1 MPWYTL
7 TRVVI
12 YMQWCHG
19 IHQLRLWYTCSDVMV
34 YINSGCGIH
43 AVMSWYTSTQV
54 VVYIYILLFHVTV
67 YLFSALFNLIIW
79 LYINLCCH
87 LLIRLI
93 LLIHFACTYNRF
105 YSFLIYFVVCR
116 YILLSSPCHLPI
128 NAAWN
133 SWNVIRGMCLVVTR
147 TSLAAI

>member
-1 MPWYTL
+1 MSWYTL
-7 TRVVI
+7 T
-12 YMQWCHG
+12 HA
-19 IHQLRLWYTCSDVMV
+19 MV
-34 YINSGCGIH
+34 HTYSSRDIH

-54 VVYIYILLFHVTV
+54 VVCICILLFHVTV
-67 YLFSALFNLIIW
+67 YLFSALFDLIIW

-128 NAAWN
+128 HAAWN

-147 TSLAAI
+147 TSLAAV